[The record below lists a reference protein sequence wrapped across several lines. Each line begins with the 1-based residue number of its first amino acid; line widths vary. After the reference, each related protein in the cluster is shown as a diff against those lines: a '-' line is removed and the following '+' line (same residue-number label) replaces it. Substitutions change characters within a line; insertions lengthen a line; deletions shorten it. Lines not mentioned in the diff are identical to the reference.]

1 MRRRG
6 LTLARIVLRHN
17 ENLRGACPKRERN
30 DKNKVRSVA
39 TTILPYLGSCNIKGI

>member
-6 LTLARIVLRHN
+6 LTLARIVLHHD

-30 DKNKVRSVA
+30 DKNEAVSDA
-39 TTILPYLGSCNIKGI
+39 TTILP